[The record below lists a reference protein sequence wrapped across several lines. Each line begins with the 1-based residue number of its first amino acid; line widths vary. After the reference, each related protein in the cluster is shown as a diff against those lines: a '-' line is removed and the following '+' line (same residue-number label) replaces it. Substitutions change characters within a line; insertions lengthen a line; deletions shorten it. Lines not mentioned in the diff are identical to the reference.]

1 MLDLRMKRQKGFSLV
16 ELLLVLA
23 IIGIIS
29 AIAIPAFVGQR
40 RRARVIGDAKAN
52 AAALAMQMESR
63 KAETGIYAASGT
75 TVAWTNG
82 IPSNSTFLPN
92 FTLRNVNGHGT
103 TTLSSLRGKPVVL
116 NFWASW
122 CDPCKTEAPAL
133 QELSQKYAGRMT
145 VVGLDS
151 QDDTGDA
158 RDFARHYHLTYPLV
172 HAGGSSIYHRW
183 GLSGFPETFIID
195 SRGRVVHHFPGEVS
209 AADVEQQLKPL
220 LGNA

>member
-1 MLDLRMKRQKGFSLV
+1 MSVPIRRVLQAGAV
-16 ELLLVLA
+16 ILL
-23 IIGIIS
+23 
-29 AIAIPAFVGQR
+29 
-40 RRARVIGDAKAN
+40 
-52 AAALAMQMESR
+52 AALIGLFAKSVIDNQTS
-63 KAETGIYAASGT
+63 IAAD
-75 TVAWTNG
+75 VADG
-82 IPSNSTFLPN
+82 GHPMAPD
-92 FTLRNVNGHGT
+92 FTLQNVNGHGT

-158 RDFARHYHLTYPLV
+158 RDFARRYHLTYPLV

-195 SRGRVVHHFPGEVS
+195 SRGRVIHHFPGEVS

>member
-1 MLDLRMKRQKGFSLV
+1 
-16 ELLLVLA
+16 
-23 IIGIIS
+23 
-29 AIAIPAFVGQR
+29 
-40 RRARVIGDAKAN
+40 
-52 AAALAMQMESR
+52 
-63 KAETGIYAASGT
+63 
-75 TVAWTNG
+75 
-82 IPSNSTFLPN
+82 
-92 FTLRNVNGHGT
+92 
-103 TTLSSLRGKPVVL
+103 VL

-158 RDFARHYHLTYPLV
+158 RDFARRYHLTYPLV

-195 SRGRVVHHFPGEVS
+195 SRGRVIHHFPGEVS